1 MDRRT
6 FLLGAGALPLALATR
21 NATAQTRPQRILILV
36 ELKGGNDGMNTLVP
50 YADPLYRQFRP
61 GIGLARE
68 HVVQL
73 DERVGLHE
81 KLEPL
86 MESWKARDLAILQ
99 GVGYPYPNRSHF
111 RSIEIWD
118 TASASSQTLSEG
130 WISQAFEGVT
140 RPAGAGVDGI
150 VVDTNSLPMVGPA
163 LRTVV
168 MQDAE
173 NFLRQAQAMKDSAKP
188 DGGNP
193 ALRHILD
200 VRHEVNA
207 AAAGLRDKLH
217 DSPAPAFA
225 YAEDGGFGRQ
235 LDLATRLL
243 AAQVPVVSIKVA
255 LGGFDT
261 HANQLPTQERLLGLL
276 AEGLATLRK
285 NLIAAGRWNDVVVMT
300 YSEFGRRARQNASG
314 GTDHGTSSPQF
325 VMGGQVKGGLHG
337 AYPSLADLQDGDLKH
352 TIDFRSVFA
361 AVARGCW
368 GLQRDFGQRQPQTLG
383 FIAA

>member
-6 FLLGAGALPLALATR
+6 FLLGAGALSVAPASRGA
-21 NATAQTRPQRILILV
+21 AAQTPQRTLILV
-36 ELKGGNDGMNTLVP
+36 ELKGGNDGLNTLVP

-61 GIGLARE
+61 GIGLTRE
-68 HVVQL
+68 RVVQL

-81 KLEPL
+81 KLAPL
-86 MESWKARDLAILQ
+86 MESWKGRDLAILQ

-118 TASASSQTLSEG
+118 TASAASQTLSEG

-140 RPAGAGVDGI
+140 RPVGAGVDGI
-150 VVDTNSLPMVGPA
+150 VVDNNSLPMVGPA

-173 NFLRQAQAMKDSAKP
+173 NFLRQAQAMKDSAKFES
-188 DGGNP
+188 GNP

-200 VRHEVNA
+200 IRHEINA
-207 AAAGLRDKLH
+207 AAAGLRDKLR
-217 DSPAPAFA
+217 DSPSPTFA
-225 YAEDGGFGRQ
+225 YSEDAGFGHQ
-235 LDLATRLL
+235 LDLATRLIT
-243 AAQVPVVSIKVA
+243 ARVPVVAIKVA

-261 HANQLPTQERLLGLL
+261 HANQVPTQERLFGLL
-276 AEGLATLRK
+276 ADGLATLRK

-352 TIDFRSVFA
+352 TIDFRSAFA
-361 AVARGCW
+361 AIAQGCW
-368 GLQRDFGQRQPQTLG
+368 GIQRDFGQRHPQKLD
-383 FIAA
+383 FV